1 MDVDGA
7 KDGQVDFTDRRLLDA
22 HAQTNKSAS
31 IAERARAALETQSS
45 GGKAV
50 RTGTAAPSVAFPLTP
65 TSAAGETSDRTMA
78 SLTAAAAVA
87 SAASAVPI
95 SEGRQESSPGRTTR
109 ASEVSFFILFYFVI
123 FCAACSPRWDV
134 TPRHSLRD

>member
-7 KDGQVDFTDRRLLDA
+7 KDGQVDSTGRRLLD
-22 HAQTNKSAS
+22 AQTNKSAS

-45 GGKAV
+45 GGKAA

-65 TSAAGETSDRTMA
+65 TSAAGEASDRTMA

-109 ASEVSFFILFYFVI
+109 ASEVSFFILFFLLFSVL
-123 FCAACSPRWDV
+123 PVRLDGM
-134 TPRHSLRD
+134 